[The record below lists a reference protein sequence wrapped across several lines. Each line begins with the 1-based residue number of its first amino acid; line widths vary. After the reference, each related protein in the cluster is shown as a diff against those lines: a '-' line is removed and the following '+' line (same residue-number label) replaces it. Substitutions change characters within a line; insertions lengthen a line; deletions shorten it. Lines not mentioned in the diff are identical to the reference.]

1 MSDLPSLKGAA
12 WLTEPGVVAIFSVL
26 NQEGDQGRA
35 VGGAVRDTLLDRPV
49 TDIDFATT
57 ARPETVMERAA
68 AIGIKFA
75 PTGVDHGTVTLIT
88 GGRGHQVTTLRED
101 VETDGRHAVV
111 RFGRDWTADA
121 QRRDFTLNALS
132 VDAAGTLF
140 DPVGGYADLEARRI
154 RFIGD
159 PDKRIAEDYLRILRF
174 FRFHAQCGAGAIDEA
189 GLQAC
194 IRGRDGITGL
204 AAERIN
210 HELCRMVVAERAA
223 DAAEAVAAAGILDMV
238 LGGRSDI
245 AGLRR
250 VIEFEQAAGLPASY
264 PRRLAAMA
272 VALPED
278 VDRITARLKLANADR
293 DALRDAAQGLGDAS
307 PPSEHELRERIY
319 RQGNQSSAARLALA
333 AARSSAPI
341 ADWAG
346 ALVALAGWEAPPFPV
361 AGVDAIAAGIPCGPA
376 IGSVLGELENWWISE
391 DFRPNRN
398 ALLRR
403 LQQIHA
409 AQQ

>member
-1 MSDLPSLKGAA
+1 
-12 WLTEPGVVAIFSVL
+12 
-26 NQEGDQGRA
+26 
-35 VGGAVRDTLLDRPV
+35 V

-68 AIGIKFA
+68 AIGIKYA

-111 RFGRDWTADA
+111 RFGRDWAADA

-159 PDKRIAEDYLRILRF
+159 PDQRIAEDYLRILRF
-174 FRFHAQCGAGAIDEA
+174 FRFYAECGAGVIDEA

-194 IRGRDGITGL
+194 IRGRDGIAGL

-210 HELCRMVVAERAA
+210 HELCRLLVAERAT
-223 DAAEAVAAAGILDMV
+223 DAAEAMAAAGILDIV
-238 LGGRSDI
+238 LGGQGDI
-245 AGLRR
+245 TGLRR
-250 VIEFEQAAGLPASY
+250 VIEFEQTAGLPSSY
-264 PRRLAAMA
+264 GRRLGALA
-272 VALPED
+272 VAASDD
-278 VDRITARLKLANADR
+278 VDRLTARLKLANADR
-293 DALRDAAQGLGDAS
+293 DILRDAAQGLGDAL

-319 RQGNQSSAARLALA
+319 RNGKLSSAARLALA
-333 AARSSAPI
+333 AARASTPI

-346 ALVALAGWEAPPFPV
+346 PLAALAGWEPPSFPV
-361 AGVDAIAAGIPCGPA
+361 AGVDAIAAGIPRGPA
-376 IGSVLGELENWWISE
+376 IGRVLRELENWWISE
-391 DFRPNRN
+391 DFRPDRN